1 MNEYLSLHKV
11 LSEAWVEY
19 QRMFDAL
26 KKFDEGLMMPNV
38 ITDPEKTLWE
48 REQLEA
54 EERVA
59 FEKRKEAEEVL
70 KEYLK
75 RRR

>member
-1 MNEYLSLHKV
+1 
-11 LSEAWVEY
+11 
-19 QRMFDAL
+19 
-26 KKFDEGLMMPNV
+26 MMPNV